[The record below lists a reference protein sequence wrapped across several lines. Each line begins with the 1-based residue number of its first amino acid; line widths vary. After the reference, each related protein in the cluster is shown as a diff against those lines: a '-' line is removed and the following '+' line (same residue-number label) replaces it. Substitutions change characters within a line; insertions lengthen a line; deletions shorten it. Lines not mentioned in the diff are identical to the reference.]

1 MKKQDFFEKVKKEL
15 IGKIDTPKGSKF
27 VLRKITKANDSRL
40 TALGIEGEGV
50 AVSPNLYLDYF
61 YDSYEKGEAFE
72 NIICEIAEAFQN
84 ALNDAPECP
93 VGSFRYED
101 IKDKLMLYLM
111 DEKENIKY
119 LRNHLHLVWMQNLA
133 LCIGVDL
140 GYGRIMLTE
149 EIRKA
154 EGWDMQDLIRDSV
167 SSFYDKTEERLISM
181 QDFVLS
187 GQAPCELQNLFEKEK
202 FETGENELYILTNA
216 SGKYGAS
223 VIVKEGVLKKLS
235 DLLGNYLVIPS
246 SVHELLILPDRGEKT
261 PEELKNLV
269 RDVNNTMDSDE
280 ILSYRVFRYD
290 KDTAVFSEV

>member
-1 MKKQDFFEKVKKEL
+1 MNKQEFADKVRKE
-15 IGKIDTPKGSKF
+15 IAGKVELSQEAVFVRREIIKTNDTK
-27 VLRKITKANDSRL
+27 L
-40 TALGIEGEGV
+40 TGIGIEGEST
-50 AVSPNLYLDYF
+50 AVSPNLYLDFF
-61 YDSYEKGEAFE
+61 YERFEKGEEFDK
-72 NIICEIAEAFQN
+72 ILDEIAEAFKK
-84 ALNDAPECP
+84 ALAEVPEPP
-93 VGSFRYED
+93 VMSLQYED
-101 IKDKLMLYLM
+101 IKDKLMLYLV
-111 DEKENIKY
+111 DRKENKEY
-119 LRNHLHLVWMQNLA
+119 LQNHMHLRWMQDFA
-133 LCIGVDL
+133 LCIGIDL
-140 GYGRIMLTE
+140 EYGRIMLTE

-167 SSFYDKTEERLISM
+167 SSFYDKTEERLVSM
-181 QDFVLS
+181 HDFVLS